1 MERNRTIDAEL
12 PAWLWFIIVLF
23 GVVTIIS
30 GFLVGISLHKSAEL
44 ESTVATEHD
53 VKQLKKLILNSTTEI
68 LESLMDFQSQ
78 ARVFLEPD
86 STCGPTWSQD
96 TTMAIPSDAQL
107 QLIVCMKQ
115 NPDSQLQS
123 IVQQVSDPDS
133 ESYGNYLNIANVTEQ
148 VAPSAEA
155 RAAVMSWLQSN
166 GITNIRSNANRD
178 LLHIRANCS
187 ILESTFRT
195 NFRMFKNSLTG
206 RRSIR
211 SCSQYSVPAG
221 IGAHVDFVS
230 LLLRTPSVR
239 ISPQASILPPS
250 SFSVSLRDLPPN
262 VVTPVAIRER
272 YNVNKSD
279 AASSADVSQ
288 AVVEFGDSFFSP
300 KDLRQFFNNFVPYS
314 NAKRIS
320 KQVGANDPDNPTVE
334 ASLDVQYIMAMGAG
348 VPTEVWSSFEDI
360 MVWAF
365 DIGSMENIP
374 VVHSVSFG
382 WDVQGQPSPVQ
393 QRRLCAE
400 FQKLAARGIS
410 ILFASGD
417 SGVGCTGC
425 KKFVP
430 SFPATCPYV
439 TAVGG
444 TRFING
450 TAGEEAAAIQFG
462 SGGGFSTVFPRPSY
476 QNSAVQTYLQSENV
490 SFPDDSFFDSSGRA
504 IPDVSALGS
513 NIIIINDG
521 KEELV
526 AGTSASA
533 PIFAGL
539 ISYLNDLRLQNNLP
553 LMGFL
558 NPWLYKMAEQD
569 ADAFF
574 DVTEGSN
581 PFFDRSSGGFSMQ
594 CCTVGFEATAGWD
607 PVTGLGTPN
616 FEKLAE
622 LAVAT

>member
-1 MERNRTIDAEL
+1 MSAEF
-12 PAWLWFIIVLF
+12 PAWVWIIIFILALMLIAVAFLL
-23 GVVTIIS
+23 
-30 GFLVGISLHKSAEL
+30 GFSLHKSAKL
-44 ESTVATEHD
+44 ESEAATEHD
-53 VKQLKKLILNSTTEI
+53 VKELKKIIKNTTTQIIDQLLAFEMN
-68 LESLMDFQSQ
+68 E
-78 ARVFLEPD
+78 RVYLEPE

-96 TTMAIPSDAQL
+96 TMMAIPSDMQL
-107 QLIVCMKQ
+107 PLIVCMKQ
-115 NPDSQLQS
+115 NPNSQLES
-123 IVQQVSDPDS
+123 IVQQVSDPDN
-133 ESYGNYLNIANVTEQ
+133 EDYGNYLSIANVTEQ
-148 VAPSAEA
+148 VAPSDEA
-155 RAAVMSWLQSN
+155 KATVMNWLMSN
-166 GITNIRSNANRD
+166 GITNIRFNANQD
-178 LLHIRANCS
+178 LLKIRANCS

-195 NFRMFKNSLTG
+195 TFRMFRNGLTG
-206 RRSIR
+206 RRAIR
-211 SCSQYSVPAG
+211 SCNQYSVPAG
-221 IGAHVDFVS
+221 VAVHVDFVS

-250 SFSVSLRDLPPN
+250 SGFFLRDLPAD
-262 VVTPVAIRER
+262 VVTPVEIRER
-272 YNVNKSD
+272 YGVNKSN
-279 AASSADVSQ
+279 APSSTGISQ
-288 AVVEFGDSFFSP
+288 AVAEFGDSYFSP
-300 KDLRQFFNNFVPYS
+300 KDLKQFFNKFVPYS
-314 NAKRIS
+314 NDKKIS
-320 KQVGANDPDNPTVE
+320 RQVGANDPDNPTPE
-334 ASLDVQYIMAMGAG
+334 ASLDVQYIMSMGAG

-360 MVWAF
+360 MSWAF
-365 DIGSMENIP
+365 AVSSTQNVP

-382 WDVQGQPSPVQ
+382 WDVQGEPSPTQ

-400 FQKLAARGIS
+400 FQKLAARGITV
-410 ILFASGD
+410 IFASGD

-430 SFPATCPYV
+430 SFPSTCPYV

-462 SGGGFSTVFPRPSY
+462 SGGGFSTVFSRPSY
-476 QNSAVQTYLQSENV
+476 QNSVVQSYLESDNI
-490 SFPDDSFFDSSGRA
+490 SLPDQSFFDSSGRA
-504 IPDVSALGS
+504 IPDVAALGS
-513 NIIIINDG
+513 DIVIINDG

-539 ISYLNDLRLQNNLP
+539 VSYLNDLRLQNNLP